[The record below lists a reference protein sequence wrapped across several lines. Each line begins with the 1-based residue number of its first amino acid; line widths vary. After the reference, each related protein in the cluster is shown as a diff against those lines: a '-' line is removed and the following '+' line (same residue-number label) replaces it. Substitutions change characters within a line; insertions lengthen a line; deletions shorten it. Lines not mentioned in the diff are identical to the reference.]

1 MIGTDRWVRP
11 EAVLPDRALYFPTF
25 SPFVIVNKISLSL
38 SPEGRVYGRR
48 LVFVS
53 VRTIKRHHHHHLSLS
68 LARSLWL
75 SGFGSPPG
83 TAGAPASA
91 PTADSF
97 TYVFLGMMNDQ
108 SSETQNPEEACL
120 KSLSVPESAIYRDE
134 IKNPMV
140 IMIRFCVFNNQ
151 CKASAI
157 ISRAVS
163 SIKRLLLA
171 ALIAAGSLYWPPH
184 SRRHCA
190 P

>member
-1 MIGTDRWVRP
+1 MSIK
-11 EAVLPDRALYFPTF
+11 F
-25 SPFVIVNKISLSL
+25 LSL

-151 CKASAI
+151 CNHLS
-157 ISRAVS
+157 SG

-171 ALIAAGSLYWPPH
+171 ALIAAGRFYWVPH
-184 SRRHCA
+184 SRWHRA